1 MRKVVGLETHQF
13 FATRDGRRSPLQQA
27 VETHNLISKGGA
39 PKNLTGETGHP
50 TFEANVK
57 NILFRKRGD
66 NKVVVHDANS
76 TQRAKVKSQPGTSKR
91 ANGLIHLRVQNENE
105 GPVGQPMRSRRL
117 PPGLHFDA
125 KADYTT
131 ERCIQTGREVTLDPL
146 VSDSQSDSEDSGSV
160 DSRPP
165 ENPQKTEVQVTA
177 SFNLLASDIFLE
189 CQTEMESV
197 FDKLKSVFRVGAKY
211 FNRQQVAF
219 VLKTT
224 GLLDE
229 LDDEFGGT
237 TPEDQ
242 LMLNLFYTS
251 LKTGTKGVQESKL
264 KEVICLMKAL
274 LKNELFQRRPKRL
287 EKSEVRDTS
296 ESSEI
301 NPNRSSCEVKNIS
314 FARSLTETREKV
326 GLDFGKNRKGIVEP
340 LVRPR
345 NEFLKSRQENRSPV
359 PVEDFR
365 QFSFKKSPEVLPEL
379 LELKLAVE
387 DENRKTAKM
396 GTASRNL
403 LDELTECWAKKKA
416 EKIRREESEKEPKGP
431 TAETLVASIRHK
443 RARSWLKLPQ
453 LKHNSFSD
461 VESKLRRIRSKT
473 AQNEGRCAS
482 LHDIPH
488 CPRRGKFLFSAF
500 IRCGKKINS
509 LMVYENDDLVAAAK
523 TFSDTHGVKLESV
536 AEVFERIAKQKTDFV
551 KSFFI

>member
-1 MRKVVGLETHQF
+1 MRKAGGLETHHF
-13 FATRDGRRSPLQQA
+13 FATREVRRSPLQVA
-27 VETHNLISKGGA
+27 AETHNLIPKGSVA
-39 PKNLTGETGHP
+39 KNLIGDLGHP
-50 TFEANVK
+50 TLEANVK

-66 NKVVVHDANS
+66 NKVLAQDPHAS
-76 TQRAKVKSQPGTSKR
+76 QRSKVKSQPGNTKR
-91 ANGLIHLRVQNENE
+91 ASGALQLRVQNENE
-105 GPVGQPMRSRRL
+105 GPAGQPMRSRRL
-117 PPGLHFDA
+117 PPGLHLDSRPHF
-125 KADYTT
+125 TT
-131 ERCIQTGREVTLDPL
+131 ERCLQTGRGVTMGPPP
-146 VSDSQSDSEDSGSV
+146 SDSRSDSEDSFG
-160 DSRPP
+160 DPRPAD
-165 ENPQKTEVQVTA
+165 NPQKSEVQVTA

-224 GLLDE
+224 GMIEE

-251 LKTGTKGVQESKL
+251 LKTGTKGVQETKL

-274 LKNELFQRRPKRL
+274 VKNELFQRRPKRL
-287 EKSEVRDTS
+287 EKSEARDLS
-296 ESSEI
+296 ESCETNGI
-301 NPNRSSCEVKNIS
+301 RSSCEVKNIS
-314 FARSLTETREKV
+314 FARSLTETREKSV
-326 GLDFGKNRKGIVEP
+326 LDFGRNRRGIVEP
-340 LVRPR
+340 PGRPK
-345 NEFLKSRQENRSPV
+345 NEFLKSRQENRASV
-359 PVEDFR
+359 PMEDVR
-365 QFSFKKSPEVLPEL
+365 QFSFKKSPEILPEL

-387 DENRKTAKM
+387 EEDRKTTKV

-416 EKIRREESEKEPKGP
+416 EKLRREETERESKPSLP
-431 TAETLVASIRHK
+431 ATPLTSDRHK

-453 LKHNSFSD
+453 LKHNSFSEMD
-461 VESKLRRIRSKT
+461 SKLRRIRSKT
-473 AQNEGRCAS
+473 APNEGRCAS

-509 LMVYENDDLVAAAK
+509 LMVYENDDLHAAAK
-523 TFSDTHGVKLESV
+523 AFSDQHHVKLESV
-536 AEVFERIAKQKTDFV
+536 AEVFERIAKQKADFV